1 MGIRSSGWVL
11 MAAAMGLAG
20 CGSDTPTEPSLFRAE
35 DIVVGDGAPAAAGDT
50 LTVHYIGTLDDGQV
64 FDDSYARGEPY
75 TFRLGAGT
83 VIRGWDQ
90 GLVGMRVGGKRRL
103 IIPADLGYGASGSGS
118 IPPNA
123 TLIFDVELLD
133 INPTPSPTTAPA
145 ATPTPTTAASATSG
159 PTASP

>member
-11 MAAAMGLAG
+11 MAAAMALAG

-35 DIVVGDGAPAAAGDT
+35 DIVVGSGDPAVAGDS
-50 LTVHYIGTLDDGQV
+50 LTVHYIGALENGQV
-64 FDDSYARGEPY
+64 FDNSYTRGEPY

-103 IIPADLGYGASGSGS
+103 IIPPDLAYGSQGKPP

-123 TLIFDVELLD
+123 TLHFEIEL
-133 INPTPSPTTAPA
+133 ITNA
-145 ATPTPTTAASATSG
+145 G
-159 PTASP
+159 R